1 MRLLLSF
8 PPRSTTKS
16 GKAQPDGSANVPV
29 KTTVLV
35 QGNPV
40 ASVQLVYVIGYGQET
55 SLDMSSEGAQHRAAA
70 WVQPCSP

>member
-1 MRLLLSF
+1 MRSIS

-16 GKAQPDGSANVPV
+16 GKAQPDGSADVPV

-55 SLDMSSEGAQHRAAA
+55 SLDMSSEGAQCCLGAALTRLRNG
-70 WVQPCSP
+70 